1 LVEPRKQSLNARKK
15 RRPKKKAVK
24 SVDPGT
30 ILTISQAEEPTLGAV
45 DPRAR
50 SLFLRTSASGLVP
63 IGTTYTMTEDQKRI
77 RDSQFK
83 MEQLN
88 FQERLAKLTK
98 ENDHDAADLVR
109 EEMYKSQQKHN
120 AENLGDI
127 LLFQQDR
134 NSK

>member
-1 LVEPRKQSLNARKK
+1 
-15 RRPKKKAVK
+15 
-24 SVDPGT
+24 
-30 ILTISQAEEPTLGAV
+30 
-45 DPRAR
+45 
-50 SLFLRTSASGLVP
+50 
-63 IGTTYTMTEDQKRI
+63 MTEDQKRI

-109 EEMYKSQQKHN
+109 EEMYKSQQKYN